1 MTQIP
6 LNSAQQAPPVHTLRR
21 AVVVVSVLGLLGLA
35 AELVSVGH
43 WYGPAQL
50 IPFAMILLGVVAGL
64 VYLIRETTG
73 SRLLLRAA
81 AVIVALGGVYGALQH
96 NEKNPGLRQAGRAGE
111 NAMAAETRP
120 GEPGLLGL
128 PAPTPN
134 ALNGPAPLSAPLA
147 MTGLGLLLFLS
158 LYRREA
164 DGEGGLKTA
173 PIRAPASR
181 D

>member
-6 LNSAQQAPPVHTLRR
+6 LNPVQQATPVHTVRR
-21 AVVVVSVLGLLGLA
+21 AVVIVSMLGLLGLA
-35 AELVSVGH
+35 AELISVGH

-50 IPFAMILLGVVAGL
+50 IPFAMILLGVIAGL
-64 VYLIRETTG
+64 VYLIRDTSG
-73 SRLLLRAA
+73 SRLLLRVA
-81 AVIVALGGVYGALQH
+81 AVIVALGGLYGALQH
-96 NEKNPGLRQAGRAGE
+96 NEKNPELRQAGRAGE
-111 NAMAAETRP
+111 NAMPPEAKP

-134 ALNGPAPLSAPLA
+134 VLNGPAPLSAPLA

-158 LYRREA
+158 LYRREGDDA
-164 DGEGGLKTA
+164 AQPA
-173 PIRAPASR
+173 PVRPVSAG